1 MKNSAQSLV
10 VVLAI
15 SLVTIVGI
23 RQSLGASD
31 ISQTVQRLNQKW
43 DDALNAG
50 KAGEVAALYAENA
63 RVVTGD
69 GKIVQGREEIKELFQ
84 SFIDSGFHDHEIDMV
99 SVEMKD
105 DIAWEIGK
113 WSGIG
118 GDDKTYG
125 GHLVNVYKRQGD
137 GRWQVVLHIWN

>member
-10 VVLAI
+10 VVLAMVLAAI
-15 SLVTIVGI
+15 LSFG
-23 RQSLGASD
+23 QSVGASD
-31 ISQTVQRLNQKW
+31 ISQKVQSLNQEW

-50 KAGEVAALYAENA
+50 KAGEVATLYAENA

-69 GKIVQGREEIKELFQ
+69 GKIVQGREEIKGLFQ

-113 WSGIG
+113 WSGVG
-118 GDDKTYG
+118 GDDKAYS
-125 GHLVNVYKRQGD
+125 GHLVNVYERQGD
-137 GRWQVVLHIWN
+137 GSWQVVLHIWN